1 MNTINQHN
9 QTDIYKT
16 LQLNRRLHIFFF
28 SNAHGTF
35 TKRNH
40 MLGHK
45 ININVFSK
53 AEISEQN

>member
-16 LQLNRRLHIFFF
+16 LQLNKRLHIFF

-40 MLGHK
+40 MLGYK

-53 AEISEQN
+53 A